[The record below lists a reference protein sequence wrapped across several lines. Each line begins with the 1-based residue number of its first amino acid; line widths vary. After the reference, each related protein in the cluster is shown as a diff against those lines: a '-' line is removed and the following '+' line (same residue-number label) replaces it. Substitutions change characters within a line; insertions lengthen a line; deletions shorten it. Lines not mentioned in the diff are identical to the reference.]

1 MGNLLCREKT
11 PRRIYVKGPVKGTA
25 YDPQLFSN
33 DSLVNGTRKDVL
45 NDNSNNKM

>member
-11 PRRIYVKGPVKGTA
+11 PRRVYVKGPIKGAA

-45 NDNSNNKM
+45 NSSNNNKM

>member
-11 PRRIYVKGPVKGTA
+11 PRRVYVKGPVKGTA

-33 DSLVNGTRKDVL
+33 DSLVNGTRKDVTF
-45 NDNSNNKM
+45 NKDNNKM

>member
-11 PRRIYVKGPVKGTA
+11 PRRVYVKEPVKGVV

-33 DSLVNGTRKDVL
+33 DSLVNGTRKDISGA
-45 NDNSNNKM
+45 NGSNKM